1 MILVL
6 LPESHITM
14 KLRLFLLAS
23 LCWNLSVGQTTF
35 YSRNATSGGNWNDVN
50 SWTLN
55 SDGSGGPVVT
65 VPARTDN
72 IVVLTGHTITVTTA
86 DSNGSTGTS
95 ANAVYGSTGFTGSGT
110 ARFYQNGD
118 ITIST
123 GGTLSVTDANGA
135 MFEGNLIVNGTLSSS
150 AGGSNDDLLIA
161 GYFELT
167 AIGTLNVGDDL
178 ILIDDCEAVLNNTS
192 ISSDD
197 IYINGT
203 GARIGSTAQ

>member
-135 MFEGNLIVNGTLSSS
+135 MFEGNENTGSIDTTEMEKSIELLSI
-150 AGGSNDDLLIA
+150 ALEKLRKDL
-161 GYFELT
+161 ER
-167 AIGTLNVGDDL
+167 
-178 ILIDDCEAVLNNTS
+178 LNN
-192 ISSDD
+192 IK
-197 IYINGT
+197 
-203 GARIGSTAQ
+203 